1 MAKDIINPR
10 TPSLAWLNYL
20 MQLVSGQQIS
30 IPGDFK
36 DKVCS
41 IQDLLKNDETGLINS
56 LLDFSVSSACVNFS
70 VESTNENFSE
80 VLNSWLADINGSLR
94 GKVPTGVKN
103 LAKQYYIE
111 RWKGSSFIVLRT
123 IWERVDGMILPTKM
137 WFCDGK
143 DIIIDGDKT
152 VATLGGERYK
162 LKISDNKSISLPNSK
177 EELIFVQKPF
187 EQWGADYPTPYLFK
201 RGVYYNA
208 KFLAILNKKGSNV
221 LGKAIEYMLLMK
233 KGNKDLALTN
243 RPEFTYSDADLKA
256 SKEAFSKTVEDLRTT
271 GGLPAHFTNFDTE
284 MEELIPDYKKALS
297 GELYAPVERRILAG
311 LGFMEIVE
319 GISTR
324 RDAILN
330 PRSFMTEVKNGVS
343 DFKSLLSDV
352 LKTVLE
358 LNKKTH
364 KKWSNTS
371 MIEIRNTPVTE
382 FYTEDSKAYLR
393 GLYDRGVISKRTLVE
408 VTGEAD
414 FDAEIERRKAE
425 KVIEDLMFPPV
436 IQNQGTVDNPTQPLK
451 KTENTSPDKTG
462 PEKKNY
468 NLAEEVSTE
477 EVEVGTDEKI
487 KKPRKKKS
495 EST

>member
-1 MAKDIINPR
+1 MAKNVIQPK

-20 MQLVSGQQIS
+20 MQLVSGQQIA

-36 DKVCS
+36 DKVVS
-41 IQDLLKNDETGLINS
+41 IQDLLRNDETGLINS
-56 LLDFSVSSACVNFS
+56 LLDFSISSACVNFT

-80 VLNSWLADINGSLR
+80 VLNDWLLDINGSLR
-94 GKVPTGVKN
+94 GKVPTGVRS
-103 LAKQYYIE
+103 LAKQYYTE

-123 IWERVDGMILPTKM
+123 IWEEVDGIKLPTKM

-143 DIIIDGDKT
+143 DIIIDADET
-152 VATLGGERYK
+152 VATLGGEKYK
-162 LKISDNKSISLPNSK
+162 LKISDNKSINLPNSK
-177 EELIFVQKPF
+177 QELIFIQKPF
-187 EQWGADYPTPYLFK
+187 ESWGADYPVPFLFR

-221 LGKAIEYMLLMK
+221 LAKAIEYMLLMK

-243 RPEFTYSDADLKA
+243 RSEFTYSEEDLKA
-256 SKEAFSKTVEDLRTT
+256 NKDALNKTLEAMRTDN
-271 GGLPAHFTNFDTE
+271 GLPAHFTNFDTE

-297 GELYAPVERRILAG
+297 GDLYAPIERRILAG
-311 LGFMEIVE
+311 LGFMEMIE

-330 PRSFMTEVKNGVS
+330 PRSFMTEVKNGVG
-343 DFKSLLSDV
+343 DFKGLLSDV
-352 LKTVLE
+352 LKTILE

-364 KKWSNTS
+364 KKWASTK
-371 MIEIRNTPVTE
+371 MIEIRNTPVTD

-393 GLYDRGVISKRTLVE
+393 GLYDRGVLSKRTLVE

-425 KVIEDLMFPPV
+425 KTIEDLMFPPV
-436 IQNQGTVDNPTQPLK
+436 IQNQGTVDNPTQPLN
-451 KTENTSPDKTG
+451 KTEKTSPDKTG
-462 PEKKNY
+462 PEKKNF
-468 NLAEEVSTE
+468 NLA
-477 EVEVGTDEKI
+477 
-487 KKPRKKKS
+487 KKDKS
-495 EST
+495 EKE